1 MLVHYKKES
10 NMALT
15 KDRIGE
21 IAVQALQRQMEQNG
35 NISLNPK
42 EVKRQIANEAKSLGI
57 SPRDMAEFA
66 KVVYKTAYDKVMA
79 ELDTIK

>member
-1 MLVHYKKES
+1 
-10 NMALT
+10 MALT

-35 NISLNPK
+35 TISLNPK

>member
-1 MLVHYKKES
+1 
-10 NMALT
+10 MALT
-15 KDRIGE
+15 KERIGE

-42 EVKRQIANEAKSLGI
+42 EVKRQIANEAKTLGI

-66 KVVYKTAYDKVMA
+66 KMVYKTAYDKVMA